1 MEETTSFP
9 YFIWHYTCVPGENG
23 IRGSKDPQAG
33 LRKYLR
39 PTNERKQMS
48 IKTLRKRIA
57 VVAVSALTAG
67 VISVVAAPVA
77 NAAEA
82 AGDIDFSTPSDIL
95 NVGICT
101 YTNSNTANATIAYAR
116 SGSSIRLVRTT
127 LGAAGDNT
135 YLKIT
140 GPAIFTSHS
149 VADGTTAAA
158 TMTPTTITD
167 GTAVAGD
174 LTTLLL
180 TGVGTVSI
188 SYGADATSNPV
199 DTITIYSVASCAN
212 SAWSATYSLVQMSTT
227 AAGNATSNVDVVTA
241 AQAGT
246 PMYIKLQPKDA
257 YQVAITTG
265 TLMASAT
272 NGALVSWGAAAAGFP
287 AGAGS
292 VATSTPTANHQLR
305 VDPAQTSTTS
315 TTTVTITL
323 DGTAVATKT
332 ITFHGEQAKI
342 VIGTVYA
349 GKTSDADDG
358 AFTYTFQ
365 DSAGNTVPGDAAV
378 GVAASYGTRVK
389 SVASVKAPT
398 ISSATIGNANDVI
411 EAKITGTTNGK
422 TTAGVMTYECGSS
435 AGTAD
440 VTIAATSTVNANTL
454 TATVTGKCY
463 GSVSTYTVAT
473 DKAKYNIGDIAI
485 ITIEAKDSSGNP
497 VTDTAQ
503 LQAGSVSVGGGD
515 LTYTILGTT
524 AADSSTGAIEGFQ
537 NGIVKLR
544 AQMKTAGTFNAV
556 VALAGT
562 KVDSATASYTVI
574 DPATVGAVSNAE
586 VLKSIV
592 ALIASIN
599 KQIAALQKLILAKK

>member
-1 MEETTSFP
+1 MSTKT
-9 YFIWHYTCVPGENG
+9 I
-23 IRGSKDPQAG
+23 
-33 LRKYLR
+33 
-39 PTNERKQMS
+39 KQ
-48 IKTLRKRIA
+48 RIA
-57 VVAVSALTAG
+57 VLAAAALGFGVLSATPAFAVALVADDVNIASTTFDS
-67 VISVVAAPVA
+67 ICVVAAGNETAYVPVTSQGVSILA
-77 NAAEA
+77 NAAGVADDE
-82 AGDIDFSTPSDIL
+82 
-95 NVGICT
+95 
-101 YTNSNTANATIAYAR
+101 TAFFTI
-116 SGSSIRLVRTT
+116 S
-127 LGAAGDNT
+127 
-135 YLKIT
+135 
-140 GPAIFTSHS
+140 GPAVWKS
-149 VADGTTAAA
+149 VVTGTGGAG
-158 TMTPTTITD
+158 TISVGQKEFELTD
-167 GTAVAGD
+167 AGTADDAGAV
-174 LTTLLL
+174 LVP
-180 TGVGTVSI
+180 TGVGTVTVTI
-188 SYGADATSNPV
+188 SATSGGTAI
-199 DTITIYSVASCAN
+199 DSLTIYVVATCGNAAWNATN
-212 SAWSATYSLVQMSTT
+212 SKVQMSTT
-227 AAGNATSNVDVVTA
+227 AAGNATSNVDVDTSA
-241 AQAGT
+241 IAGT
-246 PMYIKLQPKDA
+246 PMYIKLQPVDA
-257 YQVAITTG
+257 YGTAITSG
-265 TLMASAT
+265 LLMATAT
-272 NGALVSWGAAAAGFP
+272 NNALLAWGAAAAGFP
-287 AGAGS
+287 VGVGS
-292 VATSTPTANHQLR
+292 VATSVPTANHQLR
-305 VDPAQTSTTS
+305 VDPAQSATTS

-323 DGTAVATKT
+323 NGTAVATKT

-358 AFTYTFQ
+358 AFTFTYQ
-365 DSAGNTVPGDAAV
+365 DSAGNTVPGNAAA
-378 GVAASYGTRVK
+378 GVAASYGTRLKAVT
-389 SVASVKAPT
+389 SVKAPT
-398 ISSATIGNANDVI
+398 ISSATIGAANDVTQ
-411 EAKITGTTNGK
+411 AKITGTTGGK
-422 TTAGVMTYECGSS
+422 TTAGVMVYECGSS

-440 VTIAATSTVNANTL
+440 VTIATTSTVNANTL

-524 AADSSTGAIEGFQ
+524 AANSSTGAIEGFQ

>member
-1 MEETTSFP
+1 
-9 YFIWHYTCVPGENG
+9 
-23 IRGSKDPQAG
+23 
-33 LRKYLR
+33 
-39 PTNERKQMS
+39 MS
-48 IKTLRKRIA
+48 TKTLRKRIA
-57 VVAVSALTAG
+57 LVAVSALTAG
-67 VISVVAAPVA
+67 LFSVVSTPVA

-127 LGAAGDNT
+127 LGDAADNT

-140 GPAIFTSHS
+140 GPAIFTQHS
-149 VADGTTAAA
+149 VAAGTTAGA

-174 LTTLLL
+174 LTTVLL

-188 SYGADATSNPV
+188 SYGADAASNPV
-199 DTITIYSVASCAN
+199 DTITIVSVASCSNAI
-212 SAWSATYSLVQMSTT
+212 WSATDSLVQMSTT
-227 AAGNATSNVDVVTA
+227 AAGNADSNVDA
-241 AQAGT
+241 ATSTTAGT

-257 YQVAITTG
+257 YAQAITTG

-323 DGTAVATKT
+323 NGTAVATKN

-342 VIGTVYA
+342 VIGTVFA
-349 GKTSDADDG
+349 GKTSDGDDG
-358 AFTYTFQ
+358 TVTFTYQ
-365 DSAGNTVPGDAAV
+365 DSAGNTVPGSAAAV
-378 GVAASYGTRVK
+378 VAASTGTRITTA
-389 SVASVKAPT
+389 ASVKAPT
-398 ISSATIGNANDVI
+398 TSSAAIAAVNDVI
-411 EAKITGTTNGK
+411 EAKLGGS
-422 TTAGVMTYECGSS
+422 TTAGVMTYACGSS

-440 VTIAATSTVNANTL
+440 FTIATVSTVNANTI
-454 TATVTGKCY
+454 TATVPGKCY
-463 GSVSTYTVAT
+463 GGIATYSVST
-473 DKAKYNIGDIAI
+473 DKAKYNIGEVAV
-485 ITIEAKDSSGNP
+485 ITIDAKDSSGNP
-497 VTDTAQ
+497 VADSSK
-503 LQAGSVSVGGGD
+503 LQAGSVSVGGGS
-515 LTYTILGTT
+515 LTYTLLGTD
-524 AADSSTGAIEGFQ
+524 AAGAIEGFQ
-537 NGIVKLR
+537 GGKVTLR
-544 AQMKTAGTFNAV
+544 AQMTTAGTFNTV
-556 VALAGT
+556 VSLAGT
-562 KVDSATASYTVI
+562 ATASATATYTVGGG
-574 DPATVGAVSNAE
+574 DVSNAE

-599 KQIAALQKLILAKK
+599 KQIAALQKLILRR